1 MTSFVEISKLW
12 CLDSHQKAKK
22 FKYQRSLLS
31 PKCEVELVEYISLM
45 SLPILFRAK
54 KFLGEKKTAYS
65 CQTTYLSVNKKVTF
79 WGGARGK
86 IWHVASKKP
95 QDHALFFHSI
105 YIRTV
110 TSYHLLSTLLIQIWL
125 FYGPSGQDNMHS
137 TVDFYPRPVRK
148 ETNVHTTT

>member
-1 MTSFVEISKLW
+1 MEISKLW
-12 CLDSHQKAKK
+12 CSDSHRKAKI

-31 PKCEVELVEYISLM
+31 PECAVELVEYISLM
-45 SLPILFRAK
+45 SLPFLFGAK

-79 WGGARGK
+79 WGGVRGK

-95 QDHALFFHSI
+95 QDHALFFHNI

-110 TSYHLLSTLLIQIWL
+110 RITCCLHYWFRLNYSMVRLGRTICTVNLISAPDQP
-125 FYGPSGQDNMHS
+125 GMKRN
-137 TVDFYPRPVRK
+137 
-148 ETNVHTTT
+148 